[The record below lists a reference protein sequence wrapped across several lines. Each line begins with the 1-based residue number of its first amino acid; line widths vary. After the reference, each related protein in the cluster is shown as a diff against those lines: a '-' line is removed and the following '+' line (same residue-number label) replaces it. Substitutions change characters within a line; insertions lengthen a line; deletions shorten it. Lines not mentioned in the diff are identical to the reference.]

1 MDHKTDEN
9 KTENYQFITEK
20 RKNKPI
26 NKQKILWRVVST
38 VILAVVFG
46 AVSAGVFTL
55 MVRSNGSADTRE
67 RVDFT
72 PEEQTPEDPVEAD
85 TSSDNATVSA
95 ESAAVEEVSQNEPE
109 KEEAEDRRTVSAAST
124 GTRIINNKIV
134 QKVSIGISDYK
145 KLYEDLYEAATRAS
159 RSIVTVTGISSDT
172 DWFENTYENT
182 DQASGL
188 ILADNGRELLIVVE
202 SKNFDEDARIRVE
215 FSDGTKADGKRG
227 MSDANTGLMIVGVEM
242 DQIGEETQEEIRE
255 AALGNTSAS
264 GMVGEPIIAIGSPI
278 GLNSIA
284 YGFVTSTGQTLN
296 MVDRNIHLVNTDIYG
311 SRGASGVIV
320 DYNGSVLGIITEKKS
335 DYTTANLISAFAI
348 SDLRNSL
355 EKISNGSS
363 LVRLGIYGTD
373 VPAEAMEEGVPEG
386 VYVAEIVMDGP
397 AMEAGIQS
405 GDVITRIGTQEI
417 RSFEEYEK
425 ILQNSQPNDSAV
437 VTAMRYARG
446 EYQEMTFDVTFD
458 ALTEEE

>member
-1 MDHKTDEN
+1 MEN
-9 KTENYQFITEK
+9 KTDDKKAENYQFITEK

-26 NKQKILWRVVST
+26 NKQKILWRIIFT
-38 VILAVVFG
+38 IILAIIFG
-46 AVSAGVFTL
+46 VVSAGVFTA
-55 MVRSNGSADTRE
+55 MVRHNGSVDMRE
-67 RVDFT
+67 KVDFT
-72 PEEQTPEDPVEAD
+72 PEELMPEEPME
-85 TSSDNATVSA
+85 TSSDNSTVSA
-95 ESAAVEEVSQNEPE
+95 ETPVVEEVSQNDSE
-109 KEEAEDRRTVSAAST
+109 KEEVVEKKTVSAAST

-134 QKVSIGISDYK
+134 QKISIGISDYK
-145 KLYEDLYEAATRAS
+145 KLYEDLYEASTRAS

-188 ILADNGRELLIVVE
+188 ILADNGRELLIVVD
-202 SKNFDEDARIRVE
+202 SKVSDDNARIRVE
-215 FSDGTKADGKRG
+215 FSDGTKANGKKG
-227 MSDANTGLMIVGVEM
+227 MKDANTGLMIVGVELS
-242 DQIGEETQEEIRE
+242 QISDETKEEIRE
-255 AALGNTSAS
+255 AVLSNAS
-264 GMVGEPIIAIGSPI
+264 PSSMVGEPIIAIGSPI
-278 GLNSIA
+278 GSNSIA
-284 YGFVTSTGQTLN
+284 YGFVTSTAQTLS
-296 MVDRNIHLVNTDIYG
+296 MIDRNIHLVNTDIYG

-320 DYNGSVLGIITEKKS
+320 DYSGSVLGIITEKKS

-363 LVRLGIYGTD
+363 LVRMGIYGTD
-373 VPAEAMEEGVPEG
+373 VPEEAMEEGVPNG

-397 AMEAGIQS
+397 AMEAGIQN

-417 RSFEEYEK
+417 RSFDEYEK
-425 ILQNSQPNDSAV
+425 VLQNSQPNDNAV

-458 ALTEEE
+458 ALKEEE

>member
-72 PEEQTPEDPVEAD
+72 PEEQTPEDPVETD

-188 ILADNGRELLIVVE
+188 ILADNGREFLIVVE

-255 AALGNTSAS
+255 ATLGNTSAS